1 MWMKI
6 ASSHLPK
13 IIFYELQ
20 NTFNLRT
27 LKIHSSYFTVRKSY
41 ILLILTPFVEAFLE
55 ITVIFR
61 SNFVIGLNENFLE
74 PDVVW
79 DPADEGAVIEEIRTF
94 FKKFCNKIV
103 NKVSAYVHVQ
113 PVHSFERNLIKE
125 SNIKRS

>member
-1 MWMKI
+1 M
-6 ASSHLPK
+6 
-13 IIFYELQ
+13 
-20 NTFNLRT
+20 
-27 LKIHSSYFTVRKSY
+27 
-41 ILLILTPFVEAFLE
+41 
-55 ITVIFR
+55 FR
-61 SNFVIGLNENFLE
+61 SNFVKLELNGSFLE

-125 SNIKRS
+125 SNIKRSSENMIMRPND

>member
-20 NTFNLRT
+20 NKFNLRT

-55 ITVIFR
+55 ITVIFKKGKIR
-61 SNFVIGLNENFLE
+61 KDKSISEQVKCWSMENVF
-74 PDVVW
+74 
-79 DPADEGAVIEEIRTF
+79 I
-94 FKKFCNKIV
+94 
-103 NKVSAYVHVQ
+103 
-113 PVHSFERNLIKE
+113 
-125 SNIKRS
+125 